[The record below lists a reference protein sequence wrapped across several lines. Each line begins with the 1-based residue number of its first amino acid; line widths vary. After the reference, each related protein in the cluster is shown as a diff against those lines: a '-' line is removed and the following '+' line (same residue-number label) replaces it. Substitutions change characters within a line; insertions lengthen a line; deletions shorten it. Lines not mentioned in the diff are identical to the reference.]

1 MHHARLGPK
10 GTRPLA
16 VLNDSG
22 VFVGYAALFNR
33 ADATGD
39 IIMPGAFAESLKRRG
54 TENIRM
60 LFQHDP
66 AEPIGA
72 WIDLTETAKGL
83 AVRGRLNMKVQ
94 RGREVAALIEGRGLD
109 GLSIGFKAIAA
120 RRDRATGLR
129 RLERVD
135 LWEISLVT
143 FPMQEGARV
152 NKAKALADW
161 RRLFGNSSAQ
171 GAKADGHR
179 YRT

>member
-16 VLNDSG
+16 VLNDCG

-39 IIMPGAFAESLKRRG
+39 IIMPGAFSESLKRRG
-54 TENIRM
+54 ADNVRM

-83 AVRGRLNMKVQ
+83 AVRGRLNMEVQ

-109 GLSIGFKAIAA
+109 GLSIGFKALAA
-120 RRDRATGLR
+120 RRDRVSGLR

-161 RRLFGNSSAQ
+161 QRLFATSSAQ
-171 GAKADGHR
+171 GALKHGHR
-179 YRT
+179 DRT

>member
-16 VLNDSG
+16 VLNDTG

-39 IIMPGAFAESLKRRG
+39 IIMPGAFSESLKRRG
-54 TENIRM
+54 TENVRM

-72 WIDLTETAKGL
+72 WIDLHETAKGL
-83 AVRGRLNMKVQ
+83 AVRGRLNMGVQ
-94 RGREVAALIEGRGLD
+94 RGREVAALIDGRGLD
-109 GLSIGFKAIAA
+109 GLSIGFKPIAA
-120 RRDRATGLR
+120 RRDRVTGLR

-161 RRLFGNSSAQ
+161 HRLFGISSAQ
-171 GAKADGHR
+171 GALKHGYR

>member
-16 VLNDSG
+16 VLNATG

-39 IIMPGAFAESLKRRG
+39 IIMPGAFRESLKRRG
-54 TENIRM
+54 RDGVRM

-66 AEPIGA
+66 SEPIGA
-72 WIDLTETAKGL
+72 WVDLTETNKGL
-83 AVRGRLNMKVQ
+83 AVRGRLNMDVQ
-94 RGREVAALIEGRGLD
+94 RGRELAALIDGRGLD

-120 RRDRATGLR
+120 RRDRVTGLR

-152 NKAKALADW
+152 EKARARADW
-161 RRLFGNSSAQ
+161 HRLFGKSSGQ
-171 GAKADGHR
+171 GARKA
-179 YRT
+179 